1 MFVALRSPA
10 QWLHKISTYIDRGM
24 KQFICVGLIR
34 VIAQQLSRELAL
46 RERALARH
54 ASADIQA
61 RVGTLDE
68 VASEFEVWSVAT
80 AEGIEQLMNALCK
93 LSPTP

>member
-34 VIAQQLSRELAL
+34 VIAQQLSRERTL
-46 RERALARH
+46 RERAQFVMRRQTSRL
-54 ASADIQA
+54 
-61 RVGTLDE
+61 G
-68 VASEFEVWSVAT
+68 
-80 AEGIEQLMNALCK
+80 
-93 LSPTP
+93 